1 MQYESSFSS
10 SSSPCHRAPGVLAS
24 YCSSIAV
31 MAGGALHPARR
42 KVGPPAWRPIPPSLP
57 DPIAD
62 LSRPHQIQIPRAP
75 PRHPPPHATSDRI
88 RYTRARHVTARRRR
102 RQRRKQRDRWVARVA
117 GDNTT
122 GWGRTRRECV
132 QEIPARIVFCTHL
145 TTTSTTTTCMYIYTS
160 IRIMH
165 SALVHDR

>member
-1 MQYESSFSS
+1 MSQAWFGRTAKTDEIRAKAILLVRILAKMQYESSFSS

-75 PRHPPPHATSDRI
+75 PRHPPPT
-88 RYTRARHVTARRRR
+88 RHVGQNPVHAGPS
-102 RQRRKQRDRWVARVA
+102 RDCSPPPPPTTQATRPVGGASRW
-117 GDNTT
+117 
-122 GWGRTRRECV
+122 W
-132 QEIPARIVFCTHL
+132 
-145 TTTSTTTTCMYIYTS
+145 
-160 IRIMH
+160 
-165 SALVHDR
+165 